1 MSDKMQNESGQ
12 FDYTKWENVKN
23 VVKMDY
29 FFGFSDIL
37 DVFSGQN
44 KDLDMIPSKL
54 CQAVWLQKWLTKTH
68 IWPEMANNL
77 D

>member
-1 MSDKMQNESGQ
+1 
-12 FDYTKWENVKN
+12 
-23 VVKMDY
+23 MDY

-54 CQAVWLQKWLTKTH
+54 CQAVWLQK
-68 IWPEMANNL
+68 
-77 D
+77 